1 MLSEEEG
8 RYTFTIDCE
17 RGEKMRDKTTFIP
30 LVLTSFAILSQ
41 IPLVYI
47 YIAAEG
53 VLYLESTVILLISSF
68 LAIGGLYLLGIM
80 LAEYLWKRIT
90 PKHEM
95 EPPLLAAFSSLVL
108 YFIGFFWM
116 LMEVKPFST
125 PGETFLW
132 AFVLSQLLPVVVLLL
147 IVTILSSR

>member
-1 MLSEEEG
+1 MSD
-8 RYTFTIDCE
+8 RSTFV
-17 RGEKMRDKTTFIP
+17 P

-41 IPLVYI
+41 IPLIYI

-68 LAIGGLYLLGIM
+68 LAIGGFYLLGIM
-80 LAEYLWKRIT
+80 LAEYIWERIT

-108 YFIGFFWM
+108 YFIGFFW
-116 LMEVKPFST
+116 LLFEVKPFST
-125 PGETFLW
+125 AGETFIW
-132 AFVLSQLLPVVVLLL
+132 YFVLSQLLPVVILLL
-147 IVTILSSR
+147 IVAILSSR